1 MSVFDVDFIQT
12 SNKLKNIEK
21 KNKVIRTLKEKIE
34 ALPDYRNL
42 NNNPEVMNFA
52 CNIIEH
58 LIDNKNKKD
67 KDKINKKQVLIEVY
81 KIIYGNI
88 NEQMISDFIDF
99 LHDNG
104 RIKKADLFSVI
115 SHNFLKFF
123 RK

>member
-1 MSVFDVDFIQT
+1 MSVFDVDFIQA

-21 KNKVIRTLKEKIE
+21 RNKVIQTLKSKIE
-34 ALPDYRNL
+34 SLPDYRNL
-42 NNNPEVMNFA
+42 NNNLEVLNFA

-67 KDKINKKQVLIEVY
+67 KINKKEVLIEAY
-81 KIIYGNI
+81 KIIYGQI
-88 NEQMISDFIDF
+88 NEKMICDFIDF
-99 LHDNG
+99 LYDNG
-104 RIKKADLFSVI
+104 RIKKADFFSVM

>member
-1 MSVFDVDFIQT
+1 MSVFDVDFIKG

-21 KNKVIRTLKEKIE
+21 RNRVIQTIKQKIE
-34 ALPDYRNL
+34 TLPDYRNL
-42 NNNPEVMNFA
+42 QNNLEVLCYA
-52 CNIIEH
+52 ASIIEH

-67 KDKINKKQVLIEVY
+67 KINKKQLLIDAY